1 MNGMQEKQDPLS
13 PENRIR
19 LLEELLGCGDQI
31 PLWVYGADLHLT
43 RANTD
48 QLVMNTI
55 FEHTGCLAY
64 MREHYEKE
72 TAPLV
77 LSSHLG
83 LMWCAARGEFR
94 TEDGMYR
101 QYYVIG
107 PVVNADLSLDTIEDA
122 VRKFH
127 IDLSW
132 RTGFIQLMR
141 RIPVVPSSLFFQY
154 ALMLHYCVN
163 GEKLRRSD
171 IAFQRSEELQK
182 KSKRGPQTHK
192 TASDRF
198 LTYRNEQQILD
209 NVRFGNLDYGMA
221 LEQGHKLSNGL
232 RVSTGDPLHQVILS
246 TVTFTSLCTRAA
258 IEGGLSPDTAYA
270 LGDSYIQSL
279 TACTNITDARAI
291 NHTMYEDFIQRVHKL
306 RTNPEYSKQIQS
318 CIDYIELHL
327 AEKLPIRRLAERVG
341 YTEYYLSHKFKE
353 ETGSSISSYIR
364 YARIERAKSLLTAT
378 DLSVSQIAEQ
388 LQFCSSSYFSLKFQE
403 VTGMLPNQYR
413 KEKQR
418 L

>member
-1 MNGMQEKQDPLS
+1 MTAAAELRDMNTVSE
-13 PENRIR
+13 RVR

-43 RANTD
+43 RTNTE
-48 QLVMNTI
+48 QLVLNTI

-64 MREHYEKE
+64 MREHFENE
-72 TAPLV
+72 TSPLV

-83 LMWCAARGEFR
+83 LMWCAACGESR
-94 TEDGMYR
+94 TDDGVFR

-107 PVVNADLSLDTIEDA
+107 PVVNADLSLDTIKEA
-122 VRKFH
+122 VRKFNV
-127 IDLSW
+127 DLSW
-132 RTGFIQLMR
+132 RTGFIQLMQGV
-141 RIPVVPSSLFFQY
+141 PVVPSMLFFQY

-171 IAFQRSEELQK
+171 IAFQRSEKLQK
-182 KSKRGPQTHK
+182 ATGRGPQTHK
-192 TASDRF
+192 TATDRF
-198 LTYRNEQQILD
+198 LTYRNEQRILD
-209 NVRFGNLDYGMA
+209 NVRFGNLDYGTA
-221 LEQGHKLSNGL
+221 LEQGHKLSNGI
-232 RVSTGDPLHQVILS
+232 RVSTGDPLHQIILS

-291 NHTMYEDFIQRVHKL
+291 NHAMYEDFIQRVHKL
-306 RTNPEYSKQIQS
+306 RTNPDYSKQIQS
-318 CIDYIELHL
+318 CVDYIELHL
-327 AEKLPIRRLAERVG
+327 TEELSIKRLAARVG

-364 YARIERAKSLLTAT
+364 YARIERAKSLLSAT
-378 DLSVSQIAEQ
+378 ELPVSEIAEQ
-388 LQFCSSSYFSLKFQE
+388 LHFCSSSYFSSKFEE

>member
-1 MNGMQEKQDPLS
+1 MTAAAELRDMNTVSE
-13 PENRIR
+13 RVR

-43 RANTD
+43 STNTEH
-48 QLVMNTI
+48 LVLSTI

-64 MREHYEKE
+64 MREHFEDE

-83 LMWCAARGEFR
+83 LMWCAACGESR
-94 TEDGMYR
+94 TDDGVFR

-107 PVVNADLSLDTIEDA
+107 PVVNADLSLDTIKEA
-122 VRKFH
+122 VRKFNV
-127 IDLSW
+127 DLSW
-132 RTGFIQLMR
+132 RTGFIQLMQGV
-141 RIPVVPSSLFFQY
+141 PVVPSMLFFQY

-171 IAFQRSEELQK
+171 IAFQRSEKLQK
-182 KSKRGPQTHK
+182 ATRRGPQTHK
-192 TASDRF
+192 TATDRF

-209 NVRFGNLDYGMA
+209 NVRFGNLDYGTA
-221 LEQGHKLSNGL
+221 LEQGHKLSNGI

-291 NHTMYEDFIQRVHKL
+291 NHAMYEDFILRVHKL
-306 RTNPEYSKQIQS
+306 RTNPDYSKQIQS
-318 CIDYIELHL
+318 CVDYIELHL
-327 AEKLPIRRLAERVG
+327 TEKLSIKRLADRVG

-378 DLSVSQIAEQ
+378 ELPVSEIAEQ
-388 LQFCSSSYFSLKFQE
+388 LQFCSSSYFSSKFEE
-403 VTGMLPNQYR
+403 VAGMLPNQYR

-418 L
+418 M